1 MAFKMKQHSIDILAF
16 GAHPDDVELGCA
28 GTILLQKSLGSKIGI
43 IDLTAGEL
51 GTRGDELIRKK
62 EATKASKA
70 LGVLFRENLG
80 FADGFFEINKANKIE
95 IIKRIRYY
103 QPKIILCNAK
113 HDRHPDH
120 GRGAQLIYDSCFL
133 SGLEKIQTTYNGE
146 KQLPYR
152 PKLLYNYIQ
161 YDDQKP
167 DFIVDVSQF
176 IEQKMKI
183 AVLTKAIPSYESSI
197 RVDSSGSWIDESII
211 NYVVNESD
219 SYALEEALQIKESS
233 GEGSEV
239 VVVTLGSEAN
249 TSKVIKDGLAKGADR
264 GIFIKNESSTT
275 DPLTVAKIF
284 ADNLKSENFDLILSG
299 LQSDDMGSGQT
310 GVLIGELLEM
320 STATLAIE
328 TQVEGDKI
336 KVKRELES
344 GWFQWVTLPFPAS
357 ISIQSGINEPRY
369 PSLKGIMGA
378 KRKEL
383 NTLESSAESQ
393 KQSFVN
399 LYVPKNEKVT
409 EKIEGDADTI
419 VAKLMDILKNK
430 LKVI

>member
-1 MAFKMKQHSIDILAF
+1 MY
-16 GAHPDDVELGCA
+16 
-28 GTILLQKSLGSKIGI
+28 
-43 IDLTAGEL
+43 
-51 GTRGDELIRKK
+51 
-62 EATKASKA
+62 
-70 LGVLFRENLG
+70 
-80 FADGFFEINKANKIE
+80 
-95 IIKRIRYY
+95 KR
-103 QPKIILCNAK
+103 Q
-113 HDRHPDH
+113 
-120 GRGAQLIYDSCFL
+120 
-133 SGLEKIQTTYNGE
+133 
-146 KQLPYR
+146 
-152 PKLLYNYIQ
+152 
-161 YDDQKP
+161 
-167 DFIVDVSQF
+167 
-176 IEQKMKI
+176 
-183 AVLTKAIPSYESSI
+183 
-197 RVDSSGSWIDESII
+197 VDSSGSWIDESIV

-233 GEGSEV
+233 GEDSEV

-264 GIFIKNESSTT
+264 GIFIKNESSKT

-344 GWFQWVTLPFPAS
+344 GWFQWVTLPLPAS

-383 NTLESSAESQ
+383 NTLESSSESQ

-399 LYVPKNEKVT
+399 LYVPKNEKFT
-409 EKIEGDADTI
+409 EKIEGDADLSLI
-419 VAKLMDILKNK
+419 HI
-430 LKVI
+430 

>member
-1 MAFKMKQHSIDILAF
+1 
-16 GAHPDDVELGCA
+16 
-28 GTILLQKSLGSKIGI
+28 
-43 IDLTAGEL
+43 
-51 GTRGDELIRKK
+51 
-62 EATKASKA
+62 
-70 LGVLFRENLG
+70 
-80 FADGFFEINKANKIE
+80 
-95 IIKRIRYY
+95 
-103 QPKIILCNAK
+103 
-113 HDRHPDH
+113 
-120 GRGAQLIYDSCFL
+120 
-133 SGLEKIQTTYNGE
+133 
-146 KQLPYR
+146 
-152 PKLLYNYIQ
+152 
-161 YDDQKP
+161 
-167 DFIVDVSQF
+167 
-176 IEQKMKI
+176 MKI

-197 RVDSSGSWIDESII
+197 RVDNSGSWIDESVV

-219 SYALEEALQIKESS
+219 SYALEEALQIKEQV
-233 GEGSEV
+233 GDDSEV

-264 GIFIKNESSTT
+264 GIFIKNDSNTT

-284 ADNLKSENFDLILSG
+284 AENLKSENFDLVLSG
-299 LQSDDMGSGQT
+299 LQSDDLGSGQT

-344 GWFQWVTLPFPAS
+344 GWFQWVTLPFPSS

-383 NTLESSAESQ
+383 NTFESSPESQ

-419 VAKLMDILKNK
+419 VANIMDILKNK